1 MNSPA
6 LSRRSL
12 LQRSLL
18 ATGACAGFGLAE
30 RLFPLFAAPDPEP
43 HPLAPRTPHFAPRAK
58 RVIMFF
64 LTGGMSHMDSFD
76 PKPELAKRHGEKF
89 GRGALTASPWAHAPR
104 GKSGIETTDLFPH
117 INGVVDDLCILRSM
131 TGDQNDHFEATL
143 HMHTGS
149 QGSALPG
156 LGAWVSYGLGTE
168 NPNLPSH
175 VVFCKDKPYAGSQ
188 VWDSNFLP
196 AYHQGVCITPG
207 SDPIPNLKP
216 HTDNPRALQNRELAM
231 LQRLNE
237 RHLST
242 RAHDGEL
249 AARMLS
255 FRTAASLE
263 TIAPDLLDLGNEPDF
278 ILKQYG
284 VERGDNKSFAW
295 QTLVARRMAES
306 GVRFIEL
313 IDVGASGNW
322 DAHGNIKSHA
332 KLAQKVDQP
341 IAALI
346 RDLKDRG
353 LLDDT
358 LVMFT
363 TEFGRSPDGTNGGRN
378 HQCRAFTCWLAG
390 GGAKRGVA
398 YGASDDIGLTVADKP
413 VHVHDFHA
421 TILHLLGLNHER
433 LTYHHAGR
441 DFRLTDVFG
450 NVVRDVMA

>member
-1 MNSPA
+1 MTSPA

-12 LQRSLL
+12 LRRSAL

-43 HPLAPRTPHFAPRAK
+43 HPLAPRAPHFAPRAK
-58 RVIMFF
+58 RVIMVF

-89 GRGALTASPWAHAPR
+89 GRGALTASPWAHAKR
-104 GKSGIETTDLFPH
+104 GQCGIETTELFPH
-117 INGVVDDLCILRSM
+117 LNGVVDDLCVIRSM
-131 TGDQNDHFEATL
+131 KGDQNDHFEATL

-156 LGAWVSYGLGTE
+156 IGAWVSYGLGTE

-207 SDPIPNLKP
+207 DNPIPHLKP
-216 HTDNPRALQNRELAM
+216 HADNPRALQDKELAM

-237 RHLST
+237 QH
-242 RAHDGEL
+242 RAARPNEGEL

-263 TIAPDLLDLGNEPDF
+263 TIAPDLLDLRKEPDF
-278 ILKQYG
+278 MLRQYG

-313 IDVGASGNW
+313 IDTGSSGNW

-332 KLAQKVDQP
+332 NLAKKVDQP

-353 LLDDT
+353 MLDDT

-363 TEFGRSPDGTNGGRN
+363 TEFGRTPDGANGGRN
-378 HQCRAFTCWLAG
+378 HHCRAFTCWLAG
-390 GGAKRGVA
+390 GGVKPGLT
-398 YGASDDIGLTVADKP
+398 YGATDDIGLTVADKP

-421 TILHLLGLNHER
+421 TILHLLGLDHER